1 MQSIELKAQ
10 ARTLNGTRGAVDE
23 RAKKLVPCVVY
34 GGKNTHHY
42 SVEPHELKSLIYTSE
57 FKIAKLITPE
67 GGIPVFVKSL
77 QFNPVTD
84 AVSHIDFME
93 LVPGKVV
100 QVEVPVKLDGY
111 AAGVKAGGKLV
122 QRTRK
127 IKIKGSP
134 ENLVNEIKAD
144 ITNIEVGGT
153 LRIRDISLPTGIV
166 SVSDGAIPIA
176 SVNVTRA
183 LKEEEKSAATPAA
196 AKAAPAAPAAKAASA
211 APAAAKPAAAK
222 PAAKK

>member
-10 ARTLNGTRGAVDE
+10 ARNLKGTRGAVDE

-34 GGKNTHHY
+34 GGKNTYHY

-84 AVSHIDFME
+84 AISHIDFME
-93 LVPGKVV
+93 LVPGKAV
-100 QVEVPVKLDGY
+100 QVEVPVKLEGY

-134 ENLVNEIKAD
+134 EDLVNEIKAD

-153 LRIRDISLPTGIV
+153 LRIRDISLPKGIA

-183 LKEEEKSAATPAA
+183 IKEEEKAAAAPGA
-196 AKAAPAAPAAKAASA
+196 AKAAPAAPAAKAA
-211 APAAAKPAAAK
+211 APAAAAKPAAAK